1 MLISILLL
9 QSFTMQEKNDQP
21 SNFTNLV
28 IIGLI
33 LLSAY
38 LLYTLTLAFY
48 RSHNIDVHISD
59 FEEKNK
65 KIEEENKKLLEEY
78 EYVTS
83 DAYIDKKLKE
93 NMGLVNP
100 GEELIVI
107 TSDLPQEEDD
117 PYNIEGINKRDYDNM
132 SNTEKWRIFVFVDN
146 PLRH

>member
-1 MLISILLL
+1 MLISFLLL

-21 SNFTNLV
+21 SNFTNLI

-48 RSHNIDVHISD
+48 RSHNIDVHIRD

-65 KIEEENKKLLEEY
+65 KIEEENRKLLEEY

-100 GEELIVI
+100 GEEVIVI
-107 TSDLPQEEDD
+107 TSELPEEEDD
-117 PYNIEGINKRDYDNM
+117 PYNIEGITKRDYDSMN
-132 SNTEKWRIFVFVDN
+132 NIEKWRIFVFMDN
-146 PLRH
+146 PLR